1 MQFLLNPQ
9 VQIFFQLLL
18 AAILGGLVGLE
29 REYNRKSAG
38 LRTHAL
44 VCMGSALFV
53 IISAYSFSNQIGT
66 SFDPSRVAAGIV
78 MGVGFLGA
86 GIIMHHNGRVEGLTT
101 AAGIWAVAA
110 IGLAVGV
117 KMYLTATVAAV
128 LILGI
133 LILLRILEEKVF
145 GNKEE

>member
-1 MQFLLNPQ
+1 MESLLNSQ
-9 VQIFFQLLL
+9 LQILFQLLL

-29 REYNRKSAG
+29 RESKRKSAG

-44 VCMGSALFV
+44 VCLGSTLFV
-53 IISAYSFSNQIGT
+53 IISSQSFGGLIGT

-86 GIIMHHNGRVEGLTT
+86 GIIMHQNGRVEGLTT
-101 AAGIWAVAA
+101 AAGIWTVAA
-110 IGLAVGV
+110 IGLAIGV
-117 KMYLTATVAAV
+117 KMYFVAVVASV

-133 LILLRILEEKVF
+133 LILLRLLEEKVF